1 MAEWDGERRILNRQ
15 RTHFGRRTLQ
25 DEAKPDFHPDIFPY
39 DEICFPDFSRKSVA
53 FPVRECFPTEI
64 AHGGPQAH
72 TLFSVNRAGDAAFK
86 SG

>member
-15 RTHFGRRTLQ
+15 RTHFGHRTLQ

-39 DEICFPDFSRKSVA
+39 AEIRFPDFSRKSAA

-64 AHGGPQAH
+64 AHGGRR
-72 TLFSVNRAGDAAFK
+72 LFFRTPGRRRRLQVGMDR
-86 SG
+86 